1 MEQLLFRPA
10 LAADA
15 PRIMQIIR
23 QAQAQMRALGSDQ
36 WQDGYPAP
44 SDIDRD
50 IAAGVGYVLAH
61 AGETEAIAYG
71 AILFD
76 GEPAYDAIEGQW
88 LTVGPYA
95 VLHRLA
101 VADGHKRQGIA
112 GEFMRRTERLARE
125 RGTGSFRVDTH
136 RDNGYMLR
144 LIERHG
150 FVRCGIVRYRSG
162 ERIAFEKILE

>member
-1 MEQLLFRPA
+1 MEQLLFRQA
-10 LAADA
+10 RASDL
-15 PRIMQIIR
+15 PRIVQIIR

-44 SDIDRD
+44 ADIEDD
-50 IAAGVGYVLAH
+50 LAAGAGYVLCR
-61 AGETEAIAYG
+61 AGEAEAVAYG

-76 GEPAYDAIEGQW
+76 GEPAYGAIEGRW
-88 LTVGPYA
+88 LTEGTYA

-101 VADGHKRQGIA
+101 VADGHKRQGLA
-112 GEFMRRTERLARE
+112 GAFVRHTEQLARE
-125 RGTGSFRVDTH
+125 RGAGSFRVDTH

-144 LIERHG
+144 LISRHG
-150 FVRCGIVRYRSG
+150 FARCGTVRYRSG

>member
-10 LAADA
+10 RTADL
-15 PRIMQIIR
+15 PRIVQIIR

-44 SDIDRD
+44 SDIERD
-50 IAAGVGYVLAH
+50 IATGAGYVLCR
-61 AGETEAIAYG
+61 AGEAEATAYG

-76 GEPAYDAIEGQW
+76 GEPAYEAIEGRW
-88 LTVGPYA
+88 LTGGPYE

-101 VADGHKRQGIA
+101 VADGHKRQGLA
-112 GEFMRRTERLARE
+112 GAFVRRTEQLARE
-125 RGTGSFRVDTH
+125 RGAGSFRVDTH

-144 LIERHG
+144 LIARHG
-150 FVRCGIVRYRSG
+150 FARCGIVRYRSG

>member
-44 SDIDRD
+44 EDIAHD
-50 IAAGVGYVLAH
+50 IAAGVGYVLAPDGG
-61 AGETEAIAYG
+61 AEAVAYG

-76 GEPAYDAIEGQW
+76 GEPAYDAIEGRW
-88 LTVGPYA
+88 LTEGPYA

-112 GEFMRRTERLARE
+112 GEFMRRTERLARG
-125 RGTGSFRVDTH
+125 RGAGSFRVDTH